1 MRYRFCSS
9 CTEEM
14 DRQLREDESAPE
26 EMQGYNCIMIYSPD
40 KSRLLFCKR
49 LKEPYEGKFNLV
61 GGKIEPGED
70 HFDAAYRELFEE
82 TGISRSD
89 VTLSHMMDF
98 TYYNQHCI
106 VCRRAQRGR
115 GACQREASALLDRR
129 GRGFLRPREIR
140 R

>member
-49 LKEPYEGKFNLV
+49 LKDPYEGKFNLV
-61 GGKIEPGED
+61 GGKIEPG
-70 HFDAAYRELFEE
+70 
-82 TGISRSD
+82 
-89 VTLSHMMDF
+89 
-98 TYYNQHCI
+98 
-106 VCRRAQRGR
+106 
-115 GACQREASALLDRR
+115 
-129 GRGFLRPREIR
+129 
-140 R
+140 